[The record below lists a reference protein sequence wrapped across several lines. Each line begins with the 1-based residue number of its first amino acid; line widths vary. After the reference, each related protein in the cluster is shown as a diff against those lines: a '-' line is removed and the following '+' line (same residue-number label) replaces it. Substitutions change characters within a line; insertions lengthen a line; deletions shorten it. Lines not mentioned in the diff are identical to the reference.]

1 MYIGESYATDR
12 AAAKFVNVIGQITR
26 ESLNADLAKARYY
39 SILND
44 GITDVSTTE
53 QELVYVLFLQDGT
66 PVIKFMG
73 VESPAQADAEGLQ
86 TAIET
91 SFSRIGISRFPDR
104 LVGLNIDGA
113 SVNMGVH
120 AGLGA
125 KVCETAPW
133 LVLVHCFNHHIE
145 LPIKDAF
152 DASAF
157 SKIDKMLRVLHSL
170 YNASPKRYRE
180 LKQLA
185 EAWETSIPK
194 PTKATGTRWFEH
206 KVNTQTSRIER
217 LPKQMKSTIY
227 PIYQTFYLDILSPI
241 RRLSLGFHQE
251 LHNPVKAVRRI
262 REFSWTMVKLHAL
275 IDKSLNEPASRLT
288 HYKRLLAELET
299 GENDETV
306 YQGISL
312 TGFNVAN
319 NVPNKYAET
328 ITPISYQF
336 WISSYGQKMVI
347 FHLVM
352 VL

>member
-145 LPIKDAF
+145 LAIKDAF

-170 YNASPKRYRE
+170 YNVSPKRYRE

-206 KVNTQTSRIER
+206 KVNTMKIALEHYGSFLSHIESLSQTDSNPVKRAELKGYLNR
-217 LPKQMKSTIY
+217 WKSTIY
-227 PIYQTFYLDILSPI
+227 PIYHTIYLDILSPI

-312 TGFNVAN
+312 TGFNVA
-319 NVPNKYAET
+319 K
-328 ITPISYQF
+328 
-336 WISSYGQKMVI
+336 
-347 FHLVM
+347 
-352 VL
+352 